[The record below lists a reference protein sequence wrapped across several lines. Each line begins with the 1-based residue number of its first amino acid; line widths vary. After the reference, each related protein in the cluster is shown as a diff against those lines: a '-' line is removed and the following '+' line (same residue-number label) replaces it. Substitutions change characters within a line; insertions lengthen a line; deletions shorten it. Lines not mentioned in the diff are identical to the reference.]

1 MQIAVGHA
9 NPDFDAY
16 AASVAATKVFPG
28 AFAVFL
34 GSNNA
39 NVRDFHNLHADLLD
53 FVELKT
59 LDLGAVDRLIMCD
72 TRDPGRIGELGKL
85 APDPRVDV
93 VIYDHHPPMEGD
105 LGRGDDRSMPVGAC
119 TSILVHAIRD
129 RGIALTPLEA
139 SVMLLGIHEDTGS
152 LTYPGTTPYDADAVA
167 FLMASGGD
175 LEVVDR
181 FLVRTLNAQQRAL
194 LEALIATL
202 RMWDVNGQQVAVG
215 SAEVGEYVDSA
226 SVVTH
231 YLSED
236 LGHNVAVAVMRMPER
251 IQVVGRSRL
260 AGVDIGEVMR
270 HLGGGGHPQAASAA
284 LKCATIEEALASVR
298 KALEAEVRPPLRAAD
313 IASSPVRT
321 VSSGTSMRDAG
332 QLMNRWGHG
341 GLPVVDDGR
350 VRGVVTRKDV
360 DKAVRHGLE
369 HAPVKGFM
377 AREVITVGP
386 SADLTTI
393 ERLLTREG
401 IGRLPVLEDGRLVGI
416 VTRKDLLRAEHG
428 DAYLDRGLTQVR
440 GAASQ
445 RFLDGFEHLLPA
457 GARAAIGVL
466 GTLAQEHGVRA
477 HLVGGFVR
485 DMILGR
491 ANLDVDVVV
500 EGDGVAFAE
509 AAAERLGVKVRVHRR
524 FGTAVLVLGRD
535 VHVDVTSARTEYYT
549 RPGALPTVERS
560 SLRQDLFRRDFT
572 INGMAACIDPD
583 CLGAI
588 ADPFG
593 GLRDLERGVVR
604 VLHSLSFVEDPTRV
618 FRAARFEQR
627 YGFALDPSTEH
638 LARQAVE
645 LGMLGE
651 ISGARIREELI
662 AILDEEPA
670 LPALAR
676 LADLGAL
683 AALGPDGMD
692 VGRALAEL
700 RAVED
705 ALPRLR
711 DVLPGAPSHR
721 VALLI
726 PLVAGSAPGAV
737 ERWVR
742 RLRLP
747 RVYLDAMLAV
757 VTRGRTTARTLAERR
772 GMRDSR
778 LRTLLDPLP
787 SEALAYLFATGDGEA
802 RARIERYGTEVARV
816 RLEVSGDDLRDIGV
830 PPGPAYSAILSRVL
844 ADRIDGKVAGR
855 DAELAELRRLAGRA
869 GETGGRGEGDEAD
882 TDADS

>member
-16 AASVAATKVFPG
+16 AASVAATKLFAG
-28 AFAVFL
+28 ARAVFL

-53 FVELKT
+53 FVDLKT
-59 LDLGAVDRLIMCD
+59 LDLGSVERLIMCD
-72 TRDPGRIGELGKL
+72 TRDPGRIGELGPVAL
-85 APDPRVDV
+85 NPSVEV
-93 VIYDHHPPMEGD
+93 VIYDHHPPMTGD
-105 LGRGDDRSMPVGAC
+105 LTRGDDRSMPVGAS

-129 RGIALTPLEA
+129 RGIGLTPLEA

-167 FLMASGGD
+167 FLMAAGGD

-181 FLVRTLNAQQRAL
+181 FLVRTLTAEQRVL
-194 LEALIATL
+194 LEALTGTL
-202 RMWDVNGQQVAVG
+202 RLWDVNGQQVAVG
-215 SAEVGEYVDSA
+215 SAELSEYVDSA

-236 LGHNVAVAVMRMPER
+236 LGHSVAVAVIRMPDR
-251 IQVVGRSRL
+251 VQVVGRSRL
-260 AGVDIGEVMR
+260 GGVDIGAVMK

-284 LKCATIEEALASVR
+284 LKCTTIEEALAEVR
-298 KALEAEVRPPLRAAD
+298 KALDAEVGPPLKAAD

-321 VSSGTSMRDAG
+321 VTPATTMREAG

-341 GLPVVDDGR
+341 GLPVLDGTR
-350 VRGVVTRKDV
+350 VAGIVTRKDV

-377 AREVITVGP
+377 AREVISVGP
-386 SADLTTI
+386 SADLTAL

-401 IGRLPVLEDGRLVGI
+401 IGRLPVVEDGKLVGI

-440 GAASQ
+440 GVASA
-445 RFLDGFEHLLPA
+445 RFMEGFERLLPA
-457 GARAAIGVL
+457 EAREAIGVL
-466 GTLAQEHGVRA
+466 GALAQEKGVRA

-485 DMILGR
+485 DMLLGR
-491 ANLDVDVVV
+491 PNLDIDVVV
-500 EGDGVAFAE
+500 EGDGVMFAE
-509 AAAERLGVKVRVHRR
+509 AAAERLDVKVRVHRR

-535 VHVDVTSARTEYYT
+535 VHMDVTSARTEYYT

-572 INGMAACIDPD
+572 INAMAACIDPD

-627 YGFALDPSTEH
+627 YGFRLDPSTEE
-638 LARQAVE
+638 LARQAVA
-645 LGMLGE
+645 LGMLDE
-651 ISGARIREELI
+651 VSGARVREELV

-670 LPALAR
+670 LLALAR

-692 VGRALAEL
+692 VGRALREL
-700 RAVED
+700 GAVEE
-705 ALPRLR
+705 ALPETARI
-711 DVLPGAPSHR
+711 LPRAPSHR

-726 PLVAGSAPGAV
+726 PLVAQSTSGAV

-742 RLRLP
+742 RVRLP
-747 RVYLDAMLAV
+747 RAYLDAMLAV
-757 VTRGRTTARTLAERR
+757 VLHAPRVARSLADRR
-772 GMRDSR
+772 RMRDSR
-778 LRTLLDPLP
+778 LRELLDPLP
-787 SEALAYLFATGDGEA
+787 AEAIAYLFATGDEEA
-802 RARIERYGTEVARV
+802 RGRIRRYGLDLARV
-816 RLEVSGDDLRDIGV
+816 RLEVSGDDLRELGV
-830 PPGPAYSAILSRVL
+830 APGPEYSAILSRVL
-844 ADRIDGKVAGR
+844 ADRLDGKVAGR
-855 DAELAELRRLAGRA
+855 ESELAELRRLAESGRA
-869 GETGGRGEGDEAD
+869 AHAD
-882 TDADS
+882 GIRKP